1 MSKFVSSLAKENI
14 HIAAQKRNLLSGA
27 KAGIPHG
34 NAYLELFYLVRKLNA
49 KKLYDPRRLR
59 ISGVCTPLVVW
70 GFAIRLDHFV
80 LLLVE
85 L

>member
-34 NAYLELFYLVRKLNA
+34 NAYLELFYLVRKL
-49 KKLYDPRRLR
+49 YDPRRLR
-59 ISGVCTPLVVW
+59 ISGVSTPLIVW

-80 LLLVE
+80 LLLAE